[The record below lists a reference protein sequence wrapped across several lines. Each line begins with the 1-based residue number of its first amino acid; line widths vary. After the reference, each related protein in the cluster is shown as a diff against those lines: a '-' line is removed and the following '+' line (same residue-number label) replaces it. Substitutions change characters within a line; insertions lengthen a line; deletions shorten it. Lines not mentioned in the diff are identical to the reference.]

1 MGHLAESMT
10 RATRAAV
17 AVLRL
22 PAAALLA
29 LALALVA
36 AQAGAQRF
44 EQGLLWRVEGGG
56 AAVSHVFGTIHV
68 DEPRVTALP
77 PLAARALDSSR
88 SLTVELSLDPAN
100 VLALANRMVL
110 QDGRDLAG
118 IVGPELFGKTTV
130 ITARLGLPEQVLR
143 LFKPWAAALMLM
155 MPQQNPENVLDY
167 VLVRTAT
174 ERGKPVHELESV
186 SEQVDV
192 FEGMAEADQVALLK
206 HAVADFERMPRTI
219 DRLVKAYLARDL
231 AAMSSISQEGSNDSA
246 ETRRLNELFVQR
258 VLDTRNVRMADR
270 MQTRLKEGGA
280 FVAVGALHLY
290 GGRGVLALLER
301 RGWRVTRVY

>member
-1 MGHLAESMT
+1 MGQLADSIT
-10 RATRAAV
+10 RATLAAMAAV
-17 AVLRL
+17 RTHAAVLL
-22 PAAALLA
+22 VLA
-29 LALALVA
+29 LALTS

-68 DEPRVTALP
+68 DDPRVTELP
-77 PLAARALDSSR
+77 PVAARALDGSR
-88 SLTVELSLDPAN
+88 SLAVELSIDPAN
-100 VLALANRMVL
+100 VLTLASRMVL

-118 IVGPELFGKTTV
+118 IVGPELFGKTAV
-130 ITARLGLPEQVLR
+130 ITASLGLPELVLR
-143 LFKPWAAALMLM
+143 QFKPWAAALMLM
-155 MPQQNPENVLDY
+155 VPQQNPENVLDF
-167 VLVRTAT
+167 VLVRAAT

-192 FEGMAEADQVALLK
+192 FEGMTEPEQVALLK

-231 AAMSSISQEGSNDSA
+231 AAMSAISQEGSNESA
-246 ETRRLNELFVQR
+246 EKRRLNDLFVQR
-258 VLDTRNVRMADR
+258 VLDARNVRMADR
-270 MQTRLKEGGA
+270 MQARLKEGGA

-290 GGRGVLALLER
+290 GGSGVLAQLER

>member
-1 MGHLAESMT
+1 MGQLAESIM
-10 RATRAAV
+10 RATLAAI
-17 AVLRL
+17 AVLRIH
-22 PAAALLA
+22 AAALLV
-29 LALALVA
+29 LALGLAS

-56 AAVSHVFGTIHV
+56 AAASHVFGTIHV
-68 DEPRVTALP
+68 DDPRVTELP
-77 PLAARALDSSR
+77 PDAARALDGSR

-118 IVGPELFGKTTV
+118 IVGPELFGKTAV

-155 MPQQNPENVLDY
+155 MPQQNPENVLDFA
-167 VLVRTAT
+167 LVRAAT
-174 ERGKPVHELESV
+174 ERGKPMYELESV

-192 FEGMAEADQVALLK
+192 FEGMSEPDQVALLK

-246 ETRRLNELFVQR
+246 EMRRLNDLFVQR
-258 VLDTRNVRMADR
+258 VLDARNVRMADR
-270 MQTRLKEGGA
+270 MQARLKEGGA

-290 GGRGVLALLER
+290 GSRGVLALLVQ
-301 RGWRVTRVY
+301 RGWRLTRVY

>member
-1 MGHLAESMT
+1 MGQLAESMT
-10 RATRAAV
+10 RATLAAL
-17 AVLRL
+17 AALRIH
-22 PAAALLA
+22 ATALLA
-29 LALALVA
+29 LTLALAT

-44 EQGLLWRVEGGG
+44 EQGLLWRIEGGG
-56 AAVSHVFGTIHV
+56 TAASHVFGTIHV
-68 DEPRVTALP
+68 DDPRVTELP
-77 PLAARALDSSR
+77 PVAARALEGSL

-118 IVGPELFGKTTV
+118 IIGPELFGKTAV
-130 ITARLGLPEQVLR
+130 ITAKLGLPEQMLR

-155 MPQQNPENVLDY
+155 MPQQNPENVLDF
-167 VLVRTAT
+167 VLVRAAT
-174 ERGKPVHELESV
+174 EQGKPVHELENV
-186 SEQVDV
+186 SEQIEV
-192 FEGMAEADQVALLK
+192 FEGMPEQDQVALLK
-206 HAVADFERMPRTI
+206 QAVADFERMPRTI

-246 ETRRLNELFVQR
+246 ETRRLNDLFVQR
-258 VLDTRNVRMADR
+258 VLDARNVRMADR
-270 MQTRLKEGGA
+270 IQARLKEGGA